1 MALKKTQPPRWRGG
15 LSTLIKVVCVFAIIF
30 AFFQIPANP
39 TITGVWGQVVD
50 RADTVAAWVKR
61 VGAGLQEGKLTL
73 GFEPNQ
79 VETIKLELNPAF
91 LNPSSPEFKPT
102 EIIASAETIPT
113 SGFSESVSY
122 DRYTWHHWDNITPC
136 WTVREEVLY
145 RDAVKDDTL
154 TILDANKVRTYDK
167 AKACYIT
174 GGTWNDPYT
183 GQVFTNPSDLD
194 IDHVVALGYAAKGGG
209 NDWDSAK
216 KEAYAN
222 NLDYSHHLLAVSA
235 SANRA
240 KSDKGPGDWK
250 PDNKDYYCQYAID
263 WTAIVTNWGLSMKG
277 SDKSAILDM
286 LKTCKAPQ

>member
-1 MALKKTQPPRWRGG
+1 MAMKPQPPMWRNKLSSVIKALLVFG
-15 LSTLIKVVCVFAIIF
+15 LLF

-39 TITGVWGQVVD
+39 TITGVWGQVTD
-50 RADTVAAWVKR
+50 RAEVVATWINR
-61 VGAGLQEGKLTL
+61 VADGLKAGKLTL
-73 GFEPNQ
+73 GFEPNEPPVTQ
-79 VETIKLELNPAF
+79 LALNPEL
-91 LNPSSPEFKPT
+91 LNPLSPSFQPT

-113 SGFSESVSY
+113 AGFNADVAY
-122 DRYTWHHWDNITPC
+122 DRYTWKHWDNITPC

-145 RDAVKDDTL
+145 RDAVKDEAL

-167 AKACYIT
+167 SQACYIT
-174 GGTWNDPYT
+174 GGTWIDPYT
-183 GQVFTNPSDLD
+183 NETFTNPQDLD

-216 KEAYAN
+216 KESYAN

-235 SANRA
+235 SANRS

-250 PDNKDYYCQYAID
+250 PDNKDYHCQYAIA
-263 WTAIVTNWGLSMKG
+263 WTAVVTNWNISMKG
-277 SDKSAILDM
+277 SDKAAILDM